1 MKNKKW
7 LVGGVVAGAFA
18 SVAAM
23 YKATSEF
30 AKDMLYRNE
39 IDRTDLDVLDVE
51 EMQLKNEEGMVLYG
65 YLIKHNHADKT
76 LIMLHE
82 IKENAS
88 SLIECAQHFE
98 KMLPETNIV
107 LLDSESHGMSDG
119 YLRSFGEKDA
129 KNSILWNRFLL
140 KKLGSQQHFILYGKN
155 LGANAILRASAT
167 HELQNVS
174 AIVSDGACDNV
185 SHYLTDLLFKKYK
198 INSKFAA
205 PILRRVIK
213 QETGIDAESL
223 KFSAKNLAALIKLV
237 DSKEINGGVAK
248 EVFEKAVFSDDLDP
262 VKYVADNNMSTKAD
276 SGQLLE
282 VVKKAIEANPKAVE
296 DVKNN
301 TIPTIFIHSKNEK
314 NVNFNRVFDLYN
326 NNASDASL
334 FPIKENHFYEMN
346 QDESYSNLLKDFLAK
361 HI

>member
-1 MKNKKW
+1 
-7 LVGGVVAGAFA
+7 
-18 SVAAM
+18 
-23 YKATSEF
+23 
-30 AKDMLYRNE
+30 
-39 IDRTDLDVLDVE
+39 
-51 EMQLKNEEGMVLYG
+51 
-65 YLIKHNHADKT
+65 
-76 LIMLHE
+76 
-82 IKENAS
+82 
-88 SLIECAQHFE
+88 
-98 KMLPETNIV
+98 
-107 LLDSESHGMSDG
+107 LDSESHGMSDG

-129 KNSILWNRFLL
+129 KNLILWNRFLL

-213 QETGIDAESL
+213 QESGLD
-223 KFSAKNLAALIKLV
+223 IKR
-237 DSKEINGGVAK
+237 
-248 EVFEKAVFSDDLDP
+248 LD
-262 VKYVADNNMSTKAD
+262 
-276 SGQLLE
+276 
-282 VVKKAIEANPKAVE
+282 AVE

>member
-30 AKDMLYRNE
+30 GKDMLYRNE
-39 IDRTDLDVLDVE
+39 IERTDLDELDVE
-51 EMQLKNEEGMVLYG
+51 EMQIKNEEGMVLYG
-65 YLIKHNHADKT
+65 YLVQHNHADRT

-82 IKENAS
+82 LKENAS
-88 SLIECAQHFE
+88 SLIECAKHFE

-107 LLDSESHGMSDG
+107 LLDLESHGMSDG

-129 KNSILWNRFLL
+129 NNLILWNRFLL
-140 KKLGSQQHFILYGKN
+140 KKLGSNQKFIIYGKN
-155 LGANAILRASAT
+155 LGANAMLHASALGQ
-167 HELQNVS
+167 LQNVKVL
-174 AIVSDGACDNV
+174 VSDGACDRV

-198 INSKFAA
+198 INSKFAL

-213 QETGIDAESL
+213 QESGLD
-223 KFSAKNLAALIKLV
+223 IKKL
-237 DSKEINGGVAK
+237 NG
-248 EVFEKAVFSDDLDP
+248 
-262 VKYVADNNMSTKAD
+262 
-276 SGQLLE
+276 
-282 VVKKAIEANPKAVE
+282 VE

-314 NVNFNRVFDLYN
+314 NVNFKRVFDLYN
-326 NNASDASL
+326 NNASEASL
-334 FPIKENHFYEMN
+334 FPVKEDHFYEMN
-346 QDESYSNLLKDFLAK
+346 QDDSYSNILKDFITK
-361 HI
+361 YI

>member
-65 YLIKHNHADKT
+65 YLIKHNNADRT

-129 KNSILWNRFLL
+129 KNLILWNRFLL
-140 KKLGSQQHFILYGKN
+140 KKLGSQQHFILYGKI

-213 QETGIDAESL
+213 QESGLD
-223 KFSAKNLAALIKLV
+223 IKR
-237 DSKEINGGVAK
+237 
-248 EVFEKAVFSDDLDP
+248 LD
-262 VKYVADNNMSTKAD
+262 
-276 SGQLLE
+276 
-282 VVKKAIEANPKAVE
+282 AVE

-301 TIPTIFIHSKNEK
+301 TIPTIFIHSKNEN
-314 NVNFNRVFDLYN
+314 NVNFKHVFDLYN

>member
-119 YLRSFGEKDA
+119 YLRSLGEKDA
-129 KNSILWNRFLL
+129 KNLILWNRFLL

-213 QETGIDAESL
+213 QESGLD
-223 KFSAKNLAALIKLV
+223 IKH
-237 DSKEINGGVAK
+237 
-248 EVFEKAVFSDDLDP
+248 LD
-262 VKYVADNNMSTKAD
+262 
-276 SGQLLE
+276 
-282 VVKKAIEANPKAVE
+282 AVE

-314 NVNFNRVFDLYN
+314 NVNFKRVFDLYN